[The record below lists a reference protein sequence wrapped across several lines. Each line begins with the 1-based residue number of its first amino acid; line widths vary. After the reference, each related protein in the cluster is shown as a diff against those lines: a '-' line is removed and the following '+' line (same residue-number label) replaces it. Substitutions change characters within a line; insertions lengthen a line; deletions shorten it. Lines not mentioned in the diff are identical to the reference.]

1 MTEPTNETKNQLQVD
16 FEESIAQ
23 KNKTISRLEAERD
36 SAISSRMKS
45 ETLIDNLK
53 AEKQAAQE
61 RAERA
66 EARYLRNTELESK
79 TQVQRQDLLG
89 KLFGGNS

>member
-1 MTEPTNETKNQLQVD
+1 MNENNPEIKNQIQID
-16 FEESIAQ
+16 FEESIAE

-53 AEKQAAQE
+53 AEKQAACE

>member
-1 MTEPTNETKNQLQVD
+1 MNENNPEIKNQIQID
-16 FEESIAQ
+16 FEESIAE

-79 TQVQRQDLLG
+79 TQVQRQDLLS
-89 KLFGGNS
+89 KLFGGAN

>member
-1 MTEPTNETKNQLQVD
+1 MNENNPEIKNQIQID

-23 KNKTISRLEAERD
+23 KNKTISRLEQERD
-36 SAISSRMKS
+36 SAISSRMKA
-45 ETLIDNLK
+45 ETSIDNLK

-66 EARYLRNTELESK
+66 EARYLRNTELETKS
-79 TQVQRQDLLG
+79 QAQSQSLLNT
-89 KLFGGNS
+89 LFGGNL

>member
-1 MTEPTNETKNQLQVD
+1 MNEKQPLKNQIQID
-16 FEESIAQ
+16 FEESIVE

-79 TQVQRQDLLG
+79 TQVQRQDLLS
-89 KLFGGNS
+89 KLFGGAN

>member
-1 MTEPTNETKNQLQVD
+1 MNEKQPLKNQIQID
-16 FEESIAQ
+16 FEESIAE

-66 EARYLRNTELESK
+66 EARYLRNAELESK
-79 TQVQRQDLLG
+79 TQVQRQDLLS
-89 KLFGGNS
+89 KLFGGTN

>member
-1 MTEPTNETKNQLQVD
+1 MNEKQPLKNQIQID
-16 FEESIAQ
+16 FEESIAE

-53 AEKQAAQE
+53 AEKQAACE

>member
-1 MTEPTNETKNQLQVD
+1 MNENEPIKNQIQID

-79 TQVQRQDLLG
+79 TQVQRQDLLS

>member
-1 MTEPTNETKNQLQVD
+1 MNENNPEIKNQLQVD

-53 AEKQAAQE
+53 AEKQAACE

-79 TQVQRQDLLG
+79 TQVQRQDLLS